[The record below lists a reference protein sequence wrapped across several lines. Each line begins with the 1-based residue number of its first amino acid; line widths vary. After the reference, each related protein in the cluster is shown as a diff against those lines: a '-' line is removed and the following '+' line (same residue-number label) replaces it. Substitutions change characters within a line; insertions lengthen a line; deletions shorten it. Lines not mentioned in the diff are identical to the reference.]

1 MSVGEMVF
9 DQKTQNKKVL
19 ENIFAQK
26 MDAMTFS
33 RKTVKEMTKIL
44 NRLPSQQ
51 KISRTLV
58 LYLL

>member
-33 RKTVKEMTKIL
+33 RVTAKKMAEIL
-44 NRLPSQQ
+44 NRLLSQQ
-51 KISRTLV
+51 KISCTLV